1 MNKQTLNYL
10 SSNGVSQIHAV
21 CWYPDGEPKAI
32 LQIVHGMIEYVER
45 YEDFAV
51 FMADNGY
58 IVCGEDH
65 LGHGWTAKDE
75 SELGYFGR
83 NGNAHVIADI
93 GKLREIMQEKHPE
106 LPYMMLG
113 HSMGSFLTRQ
123 YLMEGEEVAN
133 ATGLAGA
140 IIMGTGWT
148 PAPMLKLGMAIT
160 GVLGAIKGEKH
171 KSNLVEGIA
180 FGSYNKR
187 IKNARTAK
195 DWLTKVDEIVDEN
208 LSNPK
213 SNYKFTVN
221 AYYNMFKGISKAQ
234 DTSLMARLPEGLK
247 LLLVAGTE
255 DPVGA
260 YGEGVRKTFM
270 ELTEKSPC
278 DVDIIMYEDDRH
290 EILNETD
297 RAEVYQDLLEW
308 LDECIK

>member
-1 MNKQTLNYL
+1 MNKQEFTYP
-10 SSNGVSQIHAV
+10 SSNGTSQIHAV
-21 CWYPDGEPKAI
+21 AWYPDGEPKAI
-32 LQIVHGMIEYVER
+32 LQIVHGMIEYIER
-45 YEDFAV
+45 YEDYAV

-75 SELGYFGR
+75 SELGFFGK

-93 GKLREIMQEKHPE
+93 GKLREIIQEKHPE
-106 LPYMMLG
+106 LPYLMLG

-123 YLMEGEEVAN
+123 YLVEGEEKAN
-133 ATGLAGA
+133 ACGLSGA

-148 PAPMLKLGMAIT
+148 PGPVLKLGMAIT
-160 GVLGAIKGEKH
+160 GVLGAIRGERH
-171 KSNLVEGIA
+171 KSRLVEGMA
-180 FGSYNKR
+180 FGTYNKR
-187 IKNARTAK
+187 ISNSRTEK

-213 SNYKFTVN
+213 SNYQFTVN
-221 AYYNMFKGISKAQ
+221 GFYNMFKGITRAQ
-234 DTSLMARLPEGLK
+234 DIKAMGRLPEGLK

-255 DPVGA
+255 DPVGG

-270 ELTEKSPC
+270 ALTDNSPC
-278 DVDIIMYEDDRH
+278 DVDIIMYDGDRH

-297 RAEVYQDLLEW
+297 RDEVYADLLEW
-308 LDECIK
+308 LNSCIE